1 MEKCSTFFFKRR
13 KVKRK
18 LTVVENDEIISG
30 EDEIAKI
37 FKNYFDKIVGNFNIN
52 QNLECFQKSFKEDL
66 VLVSIEKYATHS
78 SIKNIKSRMNGI
90 NSNFLFR
97 FVDQDQGLKKLKSQM
112 EIKITKKMVSL
123 SK

>member
-1 MEKCSTFFFKRR
+1 MEKCSTFFFKWR
-13 KVKRK
+13 KVERK

-52 QNLECFQKSFKEDL
+52 QNLECVQKSFKEDL
-66 VLVSIEKYATHS
+66 VLVSIKKYATHS

-97 FVDQDQGLKKLKSQM
+97 FVDQDQDLKKLKS
-112 EIKITKKMVSL
+112 
-123 SK
+123 